1 MIQCTHHICTH
12 AMTRWVPLALNPES
26 EGTLQLTSMRWPNRQ
41 RHLRAQLHAPL
52 PLPFSVPSSHP
63 VAPVG
68 SERPKAAEPATDL
81 ILIQAPPGPPDLR
94 EER

>member
-1 MIQCTHHICTH
+1 MAHNVY
-12 AMTRWVPLALNPES
+12 AVAEPAS
-26 EGTLQLTSMRWPNRQ
+26 LTSTEPHPSMIPR
-41 RHLRAQLHAPL
+41 
-52 PLPFSVPSSHP
+52 PLPFITQ

-68 SERPKAAEPATDL
+68 PERPQAAEPATDL